1 MKELVEAIAEARVD
15 SPDEVFVAETTE
27 DDGTII
33 LELHVAKDDMGKVTT
48 FNLDLV
54 RNEQVIIDKMF

>member
-1 MKELVEAIAEARVD
+1 MTYRNAYTAFTI
-15 SPDEVFVAETTE
+15 E
-27 DDGTII
+27 DYNNIN
-33 LELHVAKDDMGKVTT
+33 T

>member
-1 MKELVEAIAEARVD
+1 MKSKKNLSVNVDTLSELGNTI
-15 SPDEVFVAETTE
+15 SETVYNTLNQPL
-27 DDGTII
+27 TIT
-33 LELHVAKDDMGKVTT
+33 DDMGKVTT